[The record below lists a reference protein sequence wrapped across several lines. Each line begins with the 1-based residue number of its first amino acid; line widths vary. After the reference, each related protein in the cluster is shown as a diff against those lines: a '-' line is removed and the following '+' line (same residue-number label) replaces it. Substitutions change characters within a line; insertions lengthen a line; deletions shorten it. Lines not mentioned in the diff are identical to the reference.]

1 MLIRIAVVKYSL
13 VSTIVCSIDIVC
25 FYRTS
30 RALSLPVKH
39 LTFIDVKWNLDK
51 AIEDLA
57 KAINA
62 STVKYPLWIVEAGEP
77 DLIGLA

>member
-13 VSTIVCSIDIVC
+13 VSTMVCSIDIVC

-30 RALSLPVKH
+30 SALSLPVKH
-39 LTFIDVKWNLDK
+39 LTFIDFKWNLDK